1 MKKVLFAAFLLVS
14 SNAIFAQVSQGNI
27 LAGGSADFSHSSQGD
42 YKLTNI
48 SIAPDLGYFFI
59 DQLAGGLRLEFGYMK
74 SKNKAVTPAT
84 TGSETQ
90 FTVAPFLRY
99 YFMPSGQPL
108 NIFADASY
116 GFGSDKVKG
125 GKSESL
131 NYYQIK
137 AGPAFFLTPNT
148 ALEFAAYYRSRGGDY
163 FENGAGDRINTI
175 GLSIGFQVHLGN
187 GGGGKSEKKK

>member
-1 MKKVLFAAFLLVS
+1 MKKVLIASFLLVS
-14 SNAIFAQVSQGNI
+14 SNAIFAQVNKGNI
-27 LAGGSADFSHSSQGD
+27 LAGGSADFSHTSQGD
-42 YKLTNI
+42 YKVTNI

-59 DQLAGGLRLEFGYMK
+59 DQFAGGLRAEFGYMK

-90 FTVAPFLRY
+90 FTIAPFLRY

-125 GKSESL
+125 GKSESI

-148 ALEFAAYYRSRGGDY
+148 ALEVAAYYKSRGGDFY
-163 FENGAGDRINTI
+163 ENGAGDRINTF
-175 GLSIGFQVHLGN
+175 GLSVGFQIHLG
-187 GGGGKSEKKK
+187 GGDGGGKKK